1 MEESME
7 LVIPPDV
14 VELAP
19 TTLLLMLIFG
29 SEFGWASLAFLAIG
43 LTVGLVLGIV
53 GCVCLQ
59 K

>member
-14 VELAP
+14 MELAP
-19 TTLLLMLIFG
+19 TTLLLMFIFA
-29 SEFGWASLAFLAIG
+29 SEFGWASFAFLTIG
-43 LTVGLVLGIV
+43 LTVGLVLGIL
-53 GCVCLQ
+53 GCFCLQ